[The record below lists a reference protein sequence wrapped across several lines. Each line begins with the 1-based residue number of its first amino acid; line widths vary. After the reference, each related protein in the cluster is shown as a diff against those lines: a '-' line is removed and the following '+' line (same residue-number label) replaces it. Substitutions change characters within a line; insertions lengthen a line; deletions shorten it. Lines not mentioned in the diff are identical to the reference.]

1 MGLFDYFRKI
11 NPTEELVRQTA
22 TQQAVRNEGD
32 RPQSTQDIIQSM
44 QTNYFMIHDDPIEIP
59 LEDDYNAQKNPISL
73 AMRVHMTPLNRTA
86 YIEPYDAETYKL
98 DTECDL
104 GLLECFMDEEEYEFG
119 GSLLIR
125 AYKRVILIGL
135 DDAKK
140 GRKAQL
146 LKVTQR
152 ITTMDVRTGKPEKSK
167 GGVLPF

>member
-1 MGLFDYFRKI
+1 MGLFDFLRGGKQ
-11 NPTEELVRQTA
+11 EEAVIRATA
-22 TQQAVRNEGD
+22 TQQAVRSEGD
-32 RPQSTQDIIQSM
+32 RPQSHQDMINENM
-44 QTNYFMIHDDPIEIP
+44 TNYFMVHDDPIEIP
-59 LEDDYNAQKNPISL
+59 LEEDASKTQNPVSMAL
-73 AMRVHMTPLNRTA
+73 RVHLTPLNRTA

-98 DTECDL
+98 DTDCDL

-125 AYKRVILIGL
+125 AYKRAIMIGF

-146 LKVTQR
+146 LKVSQR
-152 ITTMDVRTGKPEKSK
+152 VTTMDVRTGKPEKQK